1 MRKLR
6 KSLTEIT
13 RVETGAN
20 QETMLET
27 NTEMIGTVETDM
39 REEDIT
45 EGHQETDIIETL
57 LEIDITEEDT
67 EMIEEEDLE
76 TDMMIEENEKDLEKD
91 MMIGESDPETDTMTE
106 EKDLEKDMMT
116 EEKDPETG
124 VRKEDLEKDQEKTL
138 ETEDIYLVTEKML
151 M

>member
-1 MRKLR
+1 M
-6 KSLTEIT
+6 
-13 RVETGAN
+13 G
-20 QETMLET
+20 
-27 NTEMIGTVETDM
+27 
-39 REEDIT
+39 IT
-45 EGHQETDIIETL
+45 ESHRETDIIETL

-76 TDMMIEENEKDLEKD
+76 RDMMIEENEKDLETD
-91 MMIGESDPETDTMTE
+91 IMIE

-116 EEKDPETG
+116 EEKDPETD
-124 VRKEDLEKDQEKTL
+124 VRKEDLEKDQEKTP